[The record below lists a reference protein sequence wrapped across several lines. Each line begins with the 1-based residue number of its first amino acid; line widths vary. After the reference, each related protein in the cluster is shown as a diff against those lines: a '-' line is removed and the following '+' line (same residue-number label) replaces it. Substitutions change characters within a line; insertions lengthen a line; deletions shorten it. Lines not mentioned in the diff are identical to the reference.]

1 MYFFSLSNDKPVRI
15 SCPFLLT
22 PDFTFCIIKVHFNF
36 TMSIIAKLNLTV
48 KRKMKLSYIMEGKH
62 MKFGQKIK
70 DLRLG
75 KGWTQEE
82 MAQKLGKSKRTIIA
96 YENGDTYPRHRSV
109 YAQLSELFGVDIN
122 YLLTEN
128 EEFITNAAELYGHR
142 GQVQAKDILEQTA
155 NLFAGGSLSADDELA
170 FVNEVQRLYLDSKV
184 RAKKFTPKRYL
195 QRTPDNKE

>member
-1 MYFFSLSNDKPVRI
+1 
-15 SCPFLLT
+15 
-22 PDFTFCIIKVHFNF
+22 
-36 TMSIIAKLNLTV
+36 
-48 KRKMKLSYIMEGKH
+48 
-62 MKFGQKIK
+62 MKFGEKMK
-70 DLRLG
+70 ELRLS
-75 KGWTQEE
+75 KGWTQDELAR
-82 MAQKLGKSKRTIIA
+82 MLSKSKRTVIA

-128 EEFITNAAELYGHR
+128 EVFITNAAELYGHR

-195 QRTPDNKE
+195 KRSQDKKE